1 VLSLSIQSAQPISIR
16 HKYVKIEQM
25 TKSTFESD
33 TKRFAAIRHVV
44 LDMDGTIYCGNEMFP
59 YTLNFLRG
67 LTEREIGYSF
77 LTNNS
82 SKSIDDYLKHL
93 QKMNIPAQ
101 REQLYTSGLST
112 IDFLRDAYPHQRRIF
127 LLGTQSLRAEFE
139 RNGFTIIEID
149 DTDEPDL
156 VVVGF
161 DTSLN
166 YQALCKAA
174 WWISRG
180 KLFIATHPDQTCP
193 TNLPTILVDCG
204 AICTCLTQATGV
216 EPIAIPGKPNA
227 LMLIGIMKRHG
238 LKPHE
243 IVMVGDRLAT
253 DIALAKNAG
262 TMGVL
267 VLTGAST
274 REDVERLGIEPD
286 YVMESI
292 EELGKRLA

>member
-1 VLSLSIQSAQPISIR
+1 MS
-16 HKYVKIEQM
+16 E
-25 TKSTFESD
+25 STSTSD
-33 TKRFAAIRHVV
+33 TNAFAAIRHVV
-44 LDMDGTIYCGNEMFP
+44 LDMDGTIYRGSEIFP
-59 YTLNFLRG
+59 YTLPFLNS
-67 LTEREIGYSF
+67 LVERDIGYSF

-82 SKSIDDYLKHL
+82 SKSIDDYLNHL

-112 IDFLRDAYPHQRRIF
+112 IDFLRDAHPDLRRIF
-127 LLGTQSLRAEFE
+127 LLGTPSLRAEFE
-139 RNGFTIIEID
+139 RNGFTVVD
-149 DTDEPDL
+149 GDDEPDA

-161 DTSLN
+161 DLALN
-166 YQALCKAA
+166 YATLCKAA

-180 KLFIATHPDQTCP
+180 KPFFATHPDQTCP
-193 TNLPTILVDCG
+193 TNLPTVLVDCG
-204 AICTCLTQATGV
+204 AICACLTHATGV

-238 LKPHE
+238 LQPHE
-243 IVMVGDRLAT
+243 IVMVGDRITT
-253 DIALAKNAG
+253 DVLLAKNAG

-274 REDVERLGIEPD
+274 KEDVERLGIQPD

-292 EELGKRLA
+292 EELGKCLAGDFH

>member
-1 VLSLSIQSAQPISIR
+1 MI
-16 HKYVKIEQM
+16 
-25 TKSTFESD
+25 KSTFATD
-33 TKRFAAIRHVV
+33 TNVFAAIRHVV
-44 LDMDGTIYCGNEMFP
+44 LDMDGTIYRGSEIFP
-59 YTLNFLRG
+59 FTLDFLGGLSERG
-67 LTEREIGYSF
+67 IGYSF

-93 QKMNIPAQ
+93 QKMNIPAE

-112 IDFLRDAYPHQRRIF
+112 IDYLRDAYPQLKRVF

-139 RNGFTIIEID
+139 RNGFVVVDGE
-149 DTDEPDL
+149 DEPEV

-161 DTSLN
+161 DPAMD
-166 YQALCKAA
+166 YAALCKAA

-180 KLFIATHPDQTCP
+180 KPFFATHPDQTCP

-204 AICTCLTQATGV
+204 AICACLTHATGV
-216 EPIAIPGKPNA
+216 EPLAVPGKPNA

-238 LKPHE
+238 LRAHE
-243 IVMVGDRLAT
+243 VVMVGDRLNT
-253 DIALAKNAG
+253 DVALAKNAG

-274 REDVERLGIEPD
+274 REDVQRLGIEPD

-292 EELGKRLA
+292 EELGKCLGVV